1 MLKSFLRSMHIQVDM
16 IWYHLHAASGRARGA
31 HNLHE
36 ACVLGGQ
43 IQEAIC
49 TLAAGDNG
57 PCYGLL
63 AKDLKEIEN
72 HVHVSAECKV
82 QVIGDCFVIGLI
94 KC

>member
-1 MLKSFLRSMHIQVDM
+1 MLKINLRSTVH
-16 IWYHLHAASGRARGA
+16 IWYHLHAASLAREA

-49 TLAAGDNG
+49 TLAAGDDG

-63 AKDLKEIEN
+63 AKDLKGIIEN
-72 HVHVSAECKV
+72 HVHVTLDTLAFSQRRVQSAS
-82 QVIGDCFVIGLI
+82 DL
-94 KC
+94 